1 MELTRNIAKINIFA
15 LAVGIH
21 FFLWVAVFKYF
32 AFLS

>member
-1 MELTRNIAKINIFA
+1 MELARNIVKINIFA

-21 FFLWVAVFKYF
+21 FFLWVAAFKHL